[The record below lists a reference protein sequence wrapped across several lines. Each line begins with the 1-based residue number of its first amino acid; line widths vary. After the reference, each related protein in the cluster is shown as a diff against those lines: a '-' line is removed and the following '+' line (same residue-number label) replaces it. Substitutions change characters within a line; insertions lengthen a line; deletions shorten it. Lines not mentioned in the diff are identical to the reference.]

1 MPRGRTTTF
10 EFVPVPARRF
20 TTIRLQV
27 GEGEDAT
34 ERIVAACADIDLTN
48 AVVRVLYDLPAGYA
62 VPVDLQQ
69 VRQALAAAYH
79 IASIQPRFA
88 TVERQR
94 RAEITED
101 LGLGEALDRYID
113 NSADLQE
120 HRQELKNYA
129 LQLERELDLGEATEA
144 NDV

>member
-1 MPRGRTTTF
+1 MPRGRATTF

-88 TVERQR
+88 TVEHQR

>member
-1 MPRGRTTTF
+1 MPRGRATTF

-20 TTIRLQV
+20 TTIHLQV

-34 ERIVAACADIDLTN
+34 ARIVAACAHIDLTN

-113 NSADLQE
+113 NSVELQK

-129 LQLERELDLGEATEA
+129 LQLERELDLCEATEA